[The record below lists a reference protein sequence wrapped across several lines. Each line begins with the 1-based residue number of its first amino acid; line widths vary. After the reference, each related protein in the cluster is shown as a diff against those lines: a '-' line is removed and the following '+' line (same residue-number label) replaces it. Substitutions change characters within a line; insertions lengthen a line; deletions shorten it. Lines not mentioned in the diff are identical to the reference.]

1 MRVRPWLILAAMVLA
16 RIGFGYQYQTV
27 ATLGP
32 QLVRQ
37 FDLDYATLGT
47 LIGAYML
54 LGGFLAIPLGLLS
67 RRLGDRL
74 VLTGGLVLMV
84 LGPLLNVI
92 IEGPTGI
99 GIGRSVAGVGGVA
112 MIVLQNKII
121 ADWFA
126 DRWFMWAISVSVAA
140 YPIGVGLAQLVLPPL
155 ALAYGWQVCFLSGAI
170 PIAVAL
176 VLFLGSFRSSPLTPQ
191 ARTLQITERTR
202 VPLAVGRRPHLDR
215 LYCRLFGIHRVRSI
229 GDGGPWREPGLD
241 RTRPDHRHLG
251 QRSRHHAGR
260 RPDRPLRRIPYF
272 PPEHRRSGHRHARC
286 RPTGPPRDVRVP
298 YRDRRILSSRRDHRN
313 RHPISATREPRR
325 WDGAVLFHVLRRR
338 CRGACTLRSSS

>member
-74 VLTGGLVLMV
+74 VLAGGLALMV

-121 ADWFA
+121 ADWFT

-170 PIAVAL
+170 PIVVAL
-176 VLFLGSFRSSPLTPQ
+176 VMFLGSFSATPLTPQ
-191 ARTLQITERTR
+191 ARVFRLPSAHECLLLLVAGLIWTAYTAGYSAYTGY
-202 VPLAVGRRPHLDR
+202 VPSVMAVRGESLV
-215 LYCRLFGIHRVRSI
+215 LT
-229 GDGGPWREPGLD
+229 GLV
-241 RTRPDHRHLG
+241 PDHRHLG
-251 QRSRHHAGR
+251 ECSRHHAGR
-260 RPDRPLRRIPYF
+260 RLDRPLRRIPHF
-272 PPEHRRSGHRHARC
+272 PPEHRRSGHRHARG
-286 RPTGPPRDVRVP
+286 RPTGPPRDIRARH
-298 YRDRRILSSRRDHRN
+298 RDRRFLSSGRNHRN
-313 RHPISATREPRR
+313 WHSVSATREPSCR
-325 WDGAVLFHVLRRR
+325 DGPVLFHVLCRRR
-338 CRGACTLRSSS
+338 CGARTLRSSS